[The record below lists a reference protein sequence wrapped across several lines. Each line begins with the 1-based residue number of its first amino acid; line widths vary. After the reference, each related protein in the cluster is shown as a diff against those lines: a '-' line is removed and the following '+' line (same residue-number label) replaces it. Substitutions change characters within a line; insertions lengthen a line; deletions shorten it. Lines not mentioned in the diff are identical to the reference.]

1 MRELTSLKEEVTQL
15 RAENDKLRA
24 NPQVETVN
32 SPIPGGAPNPEVD
45 LLTRENETLRQQI
58 ANTNVAAKD
67 TEIADLKAKLQEQEA
82 KAASADE
89 AVKKAEERAKAAKDE
104 AKAAK
109 KKAEEQKAAQAKADA
124 EAKTAAAVSPP
135 PGEEIISATLPADDL
150 LAAPDGV
157 AAVSPPPEPPKGVDI
172 KPQPFGSAEEIE
184 QEMIRLENKLSE
196 AKAGGDQMEIQQAA
210 RNYMNLKSRLSA
222 SQELAHSSSAAAPN
236 GDQAQDLLAFDG
248 SGQAQVAKVA
258 QPMNE
263 AQMQEQELKVS
274 ASEDPFADMNVQD
287 DFQGYES
294 VRGGQVKEQSAE
306 QQAAAQ
312 NMRPEGQVA
321 LQQAPA
327 PSSAEWGTGDECEC
341 QHGLAWRGLPAGHRR
356 AANS

>member
-1 MRELTSLKEEVTQL
+1 MQKQRPLLPFG
-15 RAENDKLRA
+15 
-24 NPQVETVN
+24 PQ
-32 SPIPGGAPNPEVD
+32 
-45 LLTRENETLRQQI
+45 
-58 ANTNVAAKD
+58 
-67 TEIADLKAKLQEQEA
+67 
-82 KAASADE
+82 
-89 AVKKAEERAKAAKDE
+89 
-104 AKAAK
+104 
-109 KKAEEQKAAQAKADA
+109 
-124 EAKTAAAVSPP
+124 

-150 LAAPDGV
+150 LAAPDGKSV
-157 AAVSPPPEPPKGVDI
+157 AVSPPPEPPKGVEI
-172 KPQPFGSAEEIE
+172 KAQPFGSAEEIE

-222 SQELAHSSSAAAPN
+222 SQELAAHSSIRTGRRS
-236 GDQAQDLLAFDG
+236 GFRTCWLLTVA
-248 SGQAQVAKVA
+248 GQAQVANVA

-327 PSSAEWGTGDECEC
+327 PSSVARNGDRRRVRMPTASHGGVYQPATGVT
-341 QHGLAWRGLPAGHRR
+341 
-356 AANS
+356 ANS